1 MGQRLECKVAIITG
15 AGTGI
20 GAATAR
26 LFAREGATVAMC
38 GRRIEPLKA
47 VAKEIMDA
55 GGKADYQSVDVSD
68 DVLFTKFIESTRE
81 KYGALDILV
90 NNAFGMV
97 IGMLESLSTE
107 DWHAAFRTTLDATF
121 YGIRAAMPIMA
132 SQGGGAIVNIS
143 SNAAHGGQEAIGAY
157 GAAKAATENLT
168 RTAAIEGARRKVRV
182 NTVVPGFTATEPV
195 KATYS
200 APSTRRAIE
209 NIIPLGRMGEP
220 EEVANAI
227 LFLGSDESSFI
238 TGACLVVDGG
248 YLAALGVPQMDDD
261 SGTSELSG

>member
-1 MGQRLECKVAIITG
+1 MGQRVKDKVAIITG

-38 GRRIEPLKA
+38 GRRIEPLRA
-47 VAKEIMDA
+47 VAKEIEDA
-55 GGKADYQSVDVSD
+55 GGRADPQSVDVSD
-68 DVLFTKFIESTRE
+68 DVEFTAFVESIRE
-81 KYGALDILV
+81 KYGRLDILV

-97 IGMLESLSTE
+97 MGMLEDMSTE
-107 DWHAAFRTTLDATF
+107 DWHAAFSTTL
-121 YGIRAAMPIMA
+121 
-132 SQGGGAIVNIS
+132 NIGS
-143 SNAAHGGQEAIGAY
+143 SAGHGGQAALGAY
-157 GAAKAATENLT
+157 GAAKAAIENLT
-168 RTAAIEGARRKVRV
+168 RTAAIEGAMRNVRV
-182 NTVVPGFTATEPV
+182 NTVTPGFIATEPV
-195 KATYS
+195 KAAYTEP
-200 APSTRRAIE
+200 ATLRAIE

-248 YLAALGVPQMDDD
+248 NLASLGIPQLDQ
-261 SGTSELSG
+261 SPGTD